1 MMREYSMASEEL
13 EQFKD
18 PDYSKVPSKKAMK
31 GVLYVFISLLL
42 GLIAYVSYI
51 LVYIRGWY

>member
-42 GLIAYVSYI
+42 GLIAYASYI
-51 LVYIRGWY
+51 LVYIRG